1 MSSDSFRSLK
11 GPFNWI
17 NNARVNPLKAIG
29 SIDNLSPRTGISI
42 ADVPVSGQEEVDR
55 AVQAA
60 KDAFGSWK
68 SLSGADRGRI
78 LLKTAEL
85 VRQNVEELAKNEVLD
100 NGKPIWEARMDMDT
114 VIGCLEF
121 FGGVAPSIYGQH
133 VKLPQ
138 GSFAIIS
145 KDPLGVVGGVG
156 AWNYPL
162 QTATWKIAPAL
173 ACGNT
178 FVYKPSPLTPLNVV
192 LLAELFR
199 EAGLPDGVLNV
210 VQGEGETGAYL
221 TSHPDVAKISFTG
234 SVPTGSKIMKSAAD
248 GIRNITLELGGKS
261 PLVIFDDANLK
272 NAVKGAMMA
281 NFFTQGQVCSN
292 AARVFVQ
299 RGIYLEFLKAFV
311 SQAKRMKIGDP
322 FQDDTTVGAT
332 ISEDHAQK
340 VLGYIKSAVDEGAK
354 VECGGERVSLEGEL
368 SGGQYLS
375 PCVLT
380 NCHDNMTAVREE
392 IFGSVAIVLPFDSEE
407 EVIRRAND
415 TAFGLGGGV
424 FTQNL
429 NRAHRVSNALDAGSV
444 WINTFNLTPSEV
456 PFGGFKMSG
465 IGREN
470 GLAAIEH
477 FTQTKTIYVEMN
489 DVDCG
494 QLYQE

>member
-1 MSSDSFRSLK
+1 
-11 GPFNWI
+11 
-17 NNARVNPLKAIG
+17 
-29 SIDNLSPRTGISI
+29 
-42 ADVPVSGQEEVDR
+42 
-55 AVQAA
+55 
-60 KDAFGSWK
+60 
-68 SLSGADRGRI
+68 
-78 LLKTAEL
+78 
-85 VRQNVEELAKNEVLD
+85 
-100 NGKPIWEARMDMDT
+100 MDT
-114 VIGCLEF
+114 VIGSLEF

-133 VKLPQ
+133 VKLPE

-322 FQDDTTVGAT
+322 FHDDTTVGAT

-340 VLGYIKSAVDEGAK
+340 VS
-354 VECGGERVSLEGEL
+354 S
-368 SGGQYLS
+368 
-375 PCVLT
+375 
-380 NCHDNMTAVREE
+380 
-392 IFGSVAIVLPFDSEE
+392 
-407 EVIRRAND
+407 
-415 TAFGLGGGV
+415 
-424 FTQNL
+424 
-429 NRAHRVSNALDAGSV
+429 
-444 WINTFNLTPSEV
+444 
-456 PFGGFKMSG
+456 
-465 IGREN
+465 
-470 GLAAIEH
+470 
-477 FTQTKTIYVEMN
+477 
-489 DVDCG
+489 
-494 QLYQE
+494 